1 MYLATMSYWPIPNGA
16 RKVHDTDDVLFSE
29 RTYFT
34 HRLIPGTPDPWRVI
48 LSTMVP
54 AGLEFWQD
62 TAIVA
67 VTELLGLT
75 LLGLRVTDTL
85 QLS

>member
-1 MYLATMSYWPIPNGA
+1 MYLAMMSYWPTTNGA

-29 RTYFT
+29 STSVT
-34 HRLIPGTPDPWRVI
+34 HRLIPGVPDPWRAM

-75 LLGLRVTDTL
+75 LLELRVTDTL